1 MVTIDEARA
10 KVETATAA
18 SAEAQ
23 ATFEEHVRRNR
34 MSEALDAAK
43 AIEAANKVLTAAQSA
58 VDALEFESK
67 AVERDAAIDTLKSAL
82 AGILGA
88 ETFTNAVA
96 LGVTG
101 VSISLDENGAYAIA
115 IRTKGVKVAKAAGS
129 GGGSG
134 GSKGRLVFVVE
145 GTEYTSREL
154 LTTFGAA
161 QMGQEWLDAVWE
173 RQAKGG
179 GFDQPVKILAK
190 KLNAQLM
197 KKVEGQLVAT
207 E

>member
-115 IRTKGVKVAKAAGS
+115 IRTMGVKVAKAAGS
-129 GGGSG
+129 GGSG

>member
-1 MVTIDEARA
+1 MVTIDEARVKLDEA
-10 KVETATAA
+10 VA
-18 SAEAQ
+18 SANEAR
-23 ATFEEHVRRNR
+23 ATFEEHVARKR
-34 MSEALDAAK
+34 MNEALDAAK
-43 AIEAANKVLTAAQSA
+43 AIEAANQLIAKAQKA
-58 VDALEFESK
+58 VDELEFESK
-67 AVERDAAIDTLKSAL
+67 AAERDTAIDALKSAL
-82 AGILGA
+82 AGVLGS
-88 ETFTNAVA
+88 ETFTNATA

-101 VSISLDENGAYAIA
+101 ISVSLDENGAYAIA
-115 IRTKGVKVAKAAGS
+115 IRTKGVKTPRAAS
-129 GGGSG
+129 TGGGSG

-145 GTEYTSREL
+145 GAEYTSREL
-154 LTTFGAA
+154 LTSFGAA

-179 GFDQPVKILAK
+179 GFDQPVKTLAK